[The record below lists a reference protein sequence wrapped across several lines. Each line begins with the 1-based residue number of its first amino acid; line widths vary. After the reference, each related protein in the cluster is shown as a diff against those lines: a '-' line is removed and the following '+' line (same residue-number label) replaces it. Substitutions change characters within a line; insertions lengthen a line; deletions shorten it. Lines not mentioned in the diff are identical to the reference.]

1 MSRYR
6 EAAFATALVVALSAT
21 LLFLL
26 LPVVAIFTQAGPG
39 ELIGSLAR
47 PEARDALEVSL
58 RSAAIA
64 MAIILTV
71 GTPAAYLLATRNFP
85 GRELVITA
93 IELPIVLPPAVAGI
107 GLLAAFGPRG
117 ALGEPLSSL
126 GLSIP
131 LTSTAVVLAMVF
143 VSAPLHVRQAQA
155 AFAAVDP
162 RLRQASHTLGATE
175 FRWFTRAALPLA
187 TPGLGA
193 GATLALG
200 RSLGEFGAT
209 LMFAGSLQGVTQT
222 LPLAIFET
230 FTTDFTAA
238 LGLGALL
245 VAVSGAL
252 LLTVKLLGG
261 GIGPQ
266 RAPGYAA
273 AGVRAAD

>member
-1 MSRYR
+1 VSRSKDL
-6 EAAFATALVVALSAT
+6 AFAGALIVALTAT
-21 LLFLL
+21 LLVLV
-26 LPVVAIFTQAGPG
+26 LPVAAIFTQAGPG
-39 ELIGSLAR
+39 ELLGSLGT
-47 PEARDALEVSL
+47 PEARDALAVSA

-64 MAIILTV
+64 MAIILTI
-71 GTPAAYLLATRNFP
+71 GTPAAYLLATRSFR
-85 GRELVITA
+85 GRELAITA

-117 ALGEPLSSL
+117 TLGGPLDGLGVSL
-126 GLSIP
+126 P

-143 VSAPLHVRQAQA
+143 VAAPLYIRQAQA
-155 AFAAVDP
+155 AFVAVDP
-162 RLRQASHTLGATE
+162 RLLQASRTLGASE
-175 FRWFTRAALPLA
+175 LRWFSRAAVPLA
-187 TPGLGA
+187 APGLGA

-200 RSLGEFGAT
+200 RALGEFGAT

-245 VAVSGAL
+245 VAVSAAL
-252 LLTVKLLGG
+252 LLTVKILGG
-261 GIGPQ
+261 SIGPQ

-273 AGVRAAD
+273 ARVRAAD

>member
-1 MSRYR
+1 MSSYR
-6 EAAFATALVVALSAT
+6 DAIFATVLAAALAAT
-21 LLFLL
+21 LLVLV

-39 ELIGSLAR
+39 ELIGSLGR
-47 PEARDALEVSL
+47 PEARAALGVSL
-58 RSAAIA
+58 RSSAIA
-64 MAIILTV
+64 MAIILLV
-71 GTPAAYLLATRNFP
+71 GTPASYLLATRRFP
-85 GRELVITA
+85 GRELAITA

-117 ALGEPLSSL
+117 ALGEPLARL
-126 GLSIP
+126 GLSLP
-131 LTSTAVVLAMVF
+131 LTSAAVVLAMVF
-143 VSAPLHVRQAQA
+143 VSAPLYVRQAQA

-162 RLRQASHTLGATE
+162 RLRQASFTLGAGE
-175 FRWFTRAALPLA
+175 FRWFARAALPLA
-187 TPGLGA
+187 APGLGA

-238 LGLGALL
+238 LGLGAFL
-245 VAVSGAL
+245 VAVSAAL
-252 LLTVKLLGG
+252 LLTVKLMGG
-261 GIGPQ
+261 GLGSQ
-266 RAPGYAA
+266 RAPGYSA

>member
-1 MSRYR
+1 MSRSKDL
-6 EAAFATALVVALSAT
+6 AFAGALIVALTAT
-21 LLFLL
+21 LLVLV
-26 LPVVAIFTQAGPG
+26 LPVAAIFTQAGPG
-39 ELIGSLAR
+39 ELLGSLGT
-47 PEARDALEVSL
+47 PEARDALAVSA

-64 MAIILTV
+64 MAIILTI
-71 GTPAAYLLATRNFP
+71 GTPAAYLLATRSFR
-85 GRELVITA
+85 GRELAITA

-117 ALGEPLSSL
+117 TLGGPLDGLGVSL
-126 GLSIP
+126 P

-143 VSAPLHVRQAQA
+143 VAAPLYIRQAQA
-155 AFAAVDP
+155 AFVAVDP
-162 RLRQASHTLGATE
+162 RLLQASRTLGASE
-175 FRWFTRAALPLA
+175 LRWFSRAAVPLA
-187 TPGLGA
+187 APGLGA

-200 RSLGEFGAT
+200 RALGEFGAT

-245 VAVSGAL
+245 VAVSAAL
-252 LLTVKLLGG
+252 LLTVKILGG

-273 AGVRAAD
+273 ARVRAAD